1 MVVYKKI
8 IAVVVTHN
16 RCQLLKRCIKKIIEQ
31 SIPPEE
37 ILVINNGSNDDT
49 EHVLKKLNIRT
60 INQDNVG
67 SAGGWETGIEFAI
80 KNQYDAVW
88 LMDDDGYPDK
98 YSLEIL
104 KNSINEKMACISS
117 IVVKE
122 NNPQE
127 FVFPY
132 PLIKD
137 NNQPSHFAWT
147 RKIKNKKL
155 LLKKSFDSKYPYV
168 HLFNGALIP
177 ISIIK
182 KIGNVNKNYF
192 IYGDELD
199 YTFRLMRQ
207 GKIFSN
213 INSIHYHP
221 DVTKRSYSR
230 LKIYYFL
237 KNTLII
243 TNKYYNNVFLRQILQ
258 IINIILI
265 TIRRNGINYFISFIL
280 IKNYKLIPLAIYRGI
295 RGKIGFDKDV

>member
-8 IAVVVTHN
+8 IAVVVTFN
-16 RCQLLKRCIKKIIEQ
+16 RCQLLKRCLKKIIEQ

-37 ILVINNGSNDDT
+37 ILVINNGSTDDT
-49 EHVLKKLNIRT
+49 KNVLKKLKIKT

-67 SAGGWETGIEFAI
+67 SAGGWEKGIEFAI
-80 KNQYDAVW
+80 KNQYDAIW

-104 KNSINEKMACISS
+104 KSSIDEKMACISS

-122 NNPQE
+122 DNPQE

-132 PLIKD
+132 PLIKK
-137 NNQPSHFAWT
+137 NNQPSLFKWP
-147 RKIKNKKL
+147 RKINNKKE
-155 LLKKSFDSKYPYV
+155 LLKKSFDSKYPYI

-177 ISIIK
+177 IRIIK
-182 KIGNVNKNYF
+182 KIGNINKNYF

-213 INSIHYHP
+213 INAIHYHP
-221 DVTKRSYSR
+221 DVTKRSYTPI
-230 LKIYYFL
+230 KIYYLL

-243 TNKYYNNVFLRQILQ
+243 TKKYYKNVLLRQILQ
-258 IINIILI
+258 IFNIILI
-265 TIRRNGINYFISFIL
+265 VIRRNGINYFLSIIL